1 MYACRKW
8 GDCIV
13 RVLMEKT
20 IGGAQAMYGRI
31 IFKSEAFVSLVLNG
45 EQLVKVTINYRQ
57 IWLRRY
63 IPRTNNNNNNNN
75 NF

>member
-1 MYACRKW
+1 MHVLVCQCRQW

-20 IGGAQAMYGRI
+20 SGGAQSMYGRI
-31 IFKSEAFVSLVLNG
+31 IFKSEVFVSLVLNG
-45 EQLVKVTINYRQ
+45 EKLVSVTINNHK

-63 IPRTNNNNNNNN
+63 IPRNNI
-75 NF
+75 

>member
-1 MYACRKW
+1 MPVFVYACRKW

-13 RVLMEKT
+13 RVLMQKT
-20 IGGAQAMYGRI
+20 TGGALPSYGRI

-45 EQLVKVTINYRQ
+45 EKLVVITINSRE

-63 IPRTNNNNNNNN
+63 VPRSQNV
-75 NF
+75 

>member
-1 MYACRKW
+1 MDRKW

-20 IGGAQAMYGRI
+20 TGGAPPMYGRI

-45 EQLVKVTINYRQ
+45 EPLVKITIAQRQ
-57 IWLRRY
+57 IWLRKY
-63 IPRTNNNNNNNN
+63 IPRPQNI
-75 NF
+75 